1 MKNEVKKFW
10 KKNSWVNFCPNYKID
25 LIIWQISPIE
35 DGKHRVEHVWN
46 LGSEDLTVRQLP
58 PPPSKIVPRR
68 YYY

>member
-1 MKNEVKKFW
+1 ME
-10 KKNSWVNFCPNYKID
+10 KNSLVNFCPNYKID

-58 PPPSKIVPRR
+58 PPRKLYPEGIIIEIN
-68 YYY
+68 